1 MSLTDINIHLFR
13 IINDLGKEYTALN
26 PVMVFIADYMI
37 YFLVVAIVFF
47 CLTRNKVNRIMVLCA
62 GLSVVAAETIGKL
75 AGIFY
80 SNYQPFAELTNVN
93 QLIEKAVDNSFP
105 SDHTIIFFSVCVTFW
120 LFQRGWGLIW
130 IGLAALVGFSRIW
143 VGVHY
148 PGDVLVAIIISSLMA
163 NLMYRVVP
171 KLRITQTILKKVEKV
186 EEFVQS
192 HLKKKTNS
200 RDM

>member
-37 YFLVVAIVFF
+37 YFLAVAIVFF
-47 CLTRNKVNRIMVLCA
+47 CLSRNKVNRIMVLCA
-62 GLSVVAAETIGKL
+62 GLSVVAAEIIGKL

-80 SNYQPFAELTNVN
+80 SNYQPFAELTTVN

-130 IGLAALVGFSRIW
+130 IGLAALVGYSRIW

-148 PGDVLVAIIISSLMA
+148 PGDVLAAIIISSLMA

-186 EEFVQS
+186 EEFVRS
-192 HLKKKTNS
+192 HLKKKSNS